1 MRAKDIM
8 TKDPQCC
15 RREDTARR
23 AAEVMRD
30 FDCGVIP
37 VIDESRRV
45 VGVITDRDL
54 AIRGIAI
61 GKGPDTRLSELMTP
75 NARTCA
81 ADDDLRD
88 VERKMAELQ
97 IRRIP
102 IVDAGGRCL
111 GIISQADIARAA
123 GNGDNGVSEEEIAR
137 VVEQISEPAH
147 RNRSRSA
154 VGTTEKTSEATS
166 EEPAQQQF

>member
-23 AAEVMRD
+23 AAQLMRD
-30 FDCGVIP
+30 CDCGVIP
-37 VIDESRRV
+37 VTDDARRV
-45 VGVITDRDL
+45 VGIVTDRDL
-54 AIRGIAI
+54 AIRVIAA
-61 GKGPDTRLSELMTP
+61 GKGPDTRLAEVMTP
-75 NARTCA
+75 MPKTCS

-97 IRRIP
+97 VRRIP

-123 GNGDNGVSEEEIAR
+123 GRDNSVSEQEIAL

-147 RNRSRSA
+147 ANRSRGNGGNSEIGA
-154 VGTTEKTSEATS
+154 V
-166 EEPAQQQF
+166 EPQF

>member
-1 MRAKDIM
+1 MRARDIM
-8 TKDPQCC
+8 TKDPECL

-30 FDCGVIP
+30 KDCGVVP
-37 VIDESRRV
+37 VIDDARRV
-45 VGVITDRDL
+45 IGIVTDRDL
-54 AIRGIAI
+54 AVRVISY
-61 GKGPDTRLSELMTP
+61 GKTPDTRLGDVMTP
-75 NARTCA
+75 SVRSCA

-97 IRRIP
+97 VRRIP

-123 GNGDNGVSEEEIAR
+123 SRDSSVSEEEIAL
-137 VVEQISEPAH
+137 VLEQISEPAH
-147 RNRSRSA
+147 PPRPRAN
-154 VGTTEKTSEATS
+154 GGQSEA
-166 EEPAQQQF
+166 EAMQPQF